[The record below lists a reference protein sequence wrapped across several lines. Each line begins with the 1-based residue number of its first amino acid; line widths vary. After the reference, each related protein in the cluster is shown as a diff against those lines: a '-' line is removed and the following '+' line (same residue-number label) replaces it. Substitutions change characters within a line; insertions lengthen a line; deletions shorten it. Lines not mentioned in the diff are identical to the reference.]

1 MELKKKVPEVRFKGF
16 SGEWEELKLNQVSE
30 IIGGGTPSTIIP
42 EFWDGD
48 IDWYSPTEI
57 GDKVYAEGSVKK
69 ITALGLENSS
79 AKILPANKTVLF
91 TSRAGIGD
99 MAILRKDGA
108 TNQGFQSF
116 VIKEDNDPY
125 FVYSKGHLIKDYA
138 LKHASGS
145 TFLEVSGKQLGNMN
159 FYIPVALE
167 QSRIGTWFQHL
178 DQLITLHQKK
188 YNKLTNIKK
197 AMLEKMFPKNG
208 ADVPEIRFEGFE
220 GKWSVKTFGESFT
233 SIPNNS
239 LSRAELNYSSGIAKN
254 IHYGDVLIKY
264 GELLDVCKEAVPFI
278 TDDSISKKHLPF
290 KLQEGDVIIAD
301 AAEDESVGKCTEL
314 VNVDNEIVVS
324 GLHTICV
331 RPLLC
336 FSSKYLGYFLNSPA
350 YHNQLLSLMQ
360 GTKVLS
366 ISKTTIKGTSIL
378 FPVNLEEQQKIGTY
392 FQKLDQLITL
402 EQTQIE
408 KLQNIK
414 KACLEKMFV

>member
-1 MELKKKVPEVRFKGF
+1 MELKKKVPGVRFKGF
-16 SGEWEELKLNQVSE
+16 SGEWEEHKLNQVSE

-125 FVYSKGHLIKDYA
+125 FVYSIGHLIKDYA

-145 TFLEVSGKQLGNMN
+145 TFLEISGKQLGNMI
-159 FYIPVALE
+159 FSIPIALE

-220 GKWSVKTFGESFT
+220 GKWEEKKLGDFANFRRGSFPQPYGSKEWYDGKGAMPFVQVVDVADNLLLVNDTKQKISKLAQIRSVFVEKGKVIVTLQGSIGRVAITQYNAYVDRTILIFEGYENKTDPRFWAYTIQKIFEIEKMKAPGGT
-233 SIPNNS
+233 
-239 LSRAELNYSSGIAKN
+239 
-254 IHYGDVLIKY
+254 IKTIT
-264 GELLDVCKEAVPFI
+264 KEALSVFI
-278 TDDSISKKHLPF
+278 VKLPVF
-290 KLQEGDVIIAD
+290 
-301 AAEDESVGKCTEL
+301 
-314 VNVDNEIVVS
+314 
-324 GLHTICV
+324 
-331 RPLLC
+331 
-336 FSSKYLGYFLNSPA
+336 
-350 YHNQLLSLMQ
+350 
-360 GTKVLS
+360 
-366 ISKTTIKGTSIL
+366 
-378 FPVNLEEQQKIGTY
+378 EEQRRIGTY

-402 EQTQIE
+402 QQTQIE